1 MTYLSVQTAS
11 IQSITRTLVWAL
23 RAHIDPVAEKA
34 GVVLFP
40 AGVPPGVDMRTVSL
54 GFGESLERLAD
65 EVAHRDRDVARE
77 RSEDD
82 VARVNRDDATAE
94 LRAGLFLIR
103 DGASGAYGAEIL
115 GAIGLSG
122 RIPDHPDALLAFA
135 RNTAVQLPSQAT
147 RQSNKSF
154 VQLDV
159 VAAAADLDQLANNL
173 AAALTDVAR
182 DMRETQMAQ
191 AARNEAVERWRVHYL
206 MVANL
211 IEGLLRMAGFDHV
224 ADRVRPTRRRR
235 AGEAEPED
243 GLETQPPPAGAP
255 VDGID
260 VPAPA
265 PVVPAPAPVVPAG
278 ATPAE

>member
-1 MTYLSVQTAS
+1 MTYLSAQAAS
-11 IQSITRTLVWAL
+11 IQSITRTLAWAL
-23 RAHIDPVAEKA
+23 RAHLGPVAEKA

-40 AGVPPGVDMRTVSL
+40 VGIPPGVDMRIVSL
-54 GFGESLERLAD
+54 GFVESLERLAD
-65 EVAHRDRDVARE
+65 DVAHRDRDVARE

-82 VARVNRDDATAE
+82 VARAGRDQAAVE
-94 LRAGLFLIR
+94 LRGGLFLVR
-103 DGASGAYGAEIL
+103 DGASSAYGPEIL
-115 GAIGLSG
+115 GAIGLGG
-122 RIPDHPDALLAFA
+122 RIPDQPDALLAFA
-135 RNTAVQLPSQAT
+135 RNTVVQLPSQAM

-159 VAAAADLDQLANNL
+159 VAAAADIDQLADNL
-173 AAALTDVAR
+173 AAALTNVAR

-191 AARNEAVERWRVHYL
+191 AARNEAVERWRVHYV

-243 GLETQPPPAGAP
+243 GLETQPAPTTPPA
-255 VDGID
+255 D
-260 VPAPA
+260 VPAPI
-265 PVVPAPAPVVPAG
+265 APA
-278 ATPAE
+278 E